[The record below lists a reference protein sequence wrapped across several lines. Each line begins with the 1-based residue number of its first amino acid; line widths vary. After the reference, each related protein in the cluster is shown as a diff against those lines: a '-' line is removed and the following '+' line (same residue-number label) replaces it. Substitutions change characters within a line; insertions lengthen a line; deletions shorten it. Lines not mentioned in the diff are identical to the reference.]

1 LDFALT
7 STGPTEPR
15 DCWFLTGPTASG
27 KTELGLE
34 LAEFLGAEIVSLDSM
49 AVYRGMDIGTAKPSR
64 QQRERVVH
72 HLLDLIDPTQDYSL
86 AQYVADAEKTVADI
100 VARGRTAL
108 FVGGTPLYL
117 KSLLRGIFSGPP
129 ADWTLRRQWQDVI
142 EREGA
147 EHLHARLAQ
156 VDPASAQRL
165 HPRDS
170 RRVIRALEVWEKT
183 GQSITTL
190 QKQFEHSRQPAEC
203 RVFAL
208 EWPRDELARRIDARV
223 DAMFAA
229 DFVDEVRQLLDRHAR
244 ISRTA
249 SQAVGYKEVLQYLS
263 GERNL
268 PDTVELIKMRTRQFA
283 KRQGTWFRSLSECR
297 TIKLTGACDSHQ
309 IAAAIIRLDL
319 PI

>member
-1 LDFALT
+1 MK
-7 STGPTEPR
+7 PR

-34 LAEFLGAEIVSLDSM
+34 FAESLGAEIVSLDSM

-64 QQRERVVH
+64 QQRERVAH

-86 AQYVADAEKTVADI
+86 AQYVADAEKAVADI

-142 EREGA
+142 EREGP
-147 EHLHARLAQ
+147 ENLHARLAEL
-156 VDPASAQRL
+156 DPLSAQRL
-165 HPRDS
+165 HPRDA

-190 QKQFEHSRQPAEC
+190 QQQFEHSRQPAEC
-203 RVFAL
+203 RVFTL
-208 EWPRDELARRIDARV
+208 EWPRDELARRIDTRV

-229 DFVDEVRQLLDRHAR
+229 GFVDEVRQLLDRHGR
-244 ISRTA
+244 LSRTA
-249 SQAVGYKEVLQYLS
+249 SQAVGYKEVIQHLA

-283 KRQGTWFRSLSECR
+283 KRQGTWFRSLSECS
-297 TIKLTGACDSHQ
+297 TVKLTGAVDSRQ
-309 IAAAIIRLDL
+309 IAAAMSRLNL
-319 PI
+319 PV